1 MLRDTWVFIKF
12 IHLNKINLD
21 NVIIIHHVKYCSDEK
36 ASSTF
41 VPIIAVTHAVTLER
55 TKMRTSIYKTI

>member
-21 NVIIIHHVKYCSDEK
+21 NVFLIHYLKYCSVEK

-55 TKMRTSIYKTI
+55 PK

>member
-21 NVIIIHHVKYCSDEK
+21 NVFLIHYLKYCSVEK

-41 VPIIAVTHAVTLER
+41 VPIFAVTHAVTLER